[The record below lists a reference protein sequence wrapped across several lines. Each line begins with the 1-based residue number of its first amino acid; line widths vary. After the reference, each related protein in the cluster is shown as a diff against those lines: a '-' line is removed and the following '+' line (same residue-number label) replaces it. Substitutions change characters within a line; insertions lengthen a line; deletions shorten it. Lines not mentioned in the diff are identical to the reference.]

1 MGEIN
6 TIRKRLLEIIERVK
20 EINHEIDVIQQTNGV
35 DFSSDEVKDIL
46 QQFRLIFSKSE
57 DSEYSKA

>member
-6 TIRKRLLEIIERVK
+6 AVRRRLLEIIERVK
-20 EINHEIDVIQQTNGV
+20 EINHEIDIIQQTNGV

-46 QQFRLIFSKSE
+46 QQFRLVFSKSE

>member
-20 EINHEIDVIQQTNGV
+20 EINHEIDIIQQTNGV